1 LERMISAYICALM
14 NYIEAEY
21 DNIPPYVTQEMEDY
35 FMECFADGVPV
46 CLPNAAG
53 EFYERF
59 LRSHET
65 L

>member
-1 LERMISAYICALM
+1 MTYIDL
-14 NYIEAEY
+14 EY
-21 DNIPPYVTQEMEDY
+21 DNIPEQVTDDMES
-35 FMECFADGVPV
+35 FFEECFSEGRPI

-59 LRSHET
+59 LKTPEI

>member
-1 LERMISAYICALM
+1 MISAYICALM

-21 DNIPPYVTQEMEDY
+21 DNIPECVTPEMEDY
-35 FMECFADGVPV
+35 FMECFSEGDPV

-59 LRSHET
+59 LKGREA

>member
-1 LERMISAYICALM
+1 MFSAYICALM
-14 NYIEAEY
+14 TYIDLEY
-21 DNIPPYVTQEMEDY
+21 DNIPEQVTDDMES
-35 FMECFADGVPV
+35 FFEECFSEGRPI

-59 LRSHET
+59 LKTPEI